1 MDEMI
6 RYIFKNLRYAECAM
20 YQTAKGMRRQ
30 RSFNQAML
38 FFAVGATAR
47 LISQNRDIS
56 DMRREIK
63 ELKTEVKELK
73 SVEGD

>member
-1 MDEMI
+1 MDEMS

-20 YQTAKGMRRQ
+20 YQTVKGMRRQ
-30 RSFNQAML
+30 RSFNQAIL
-38 FFAVGATAR
+38 FFAVGATVQ
-47 LISQNRDIS
+47 LINQNRDIS
-56 DMRREIK
+56 EMRREIK